1 MVYGMGA
8 GDSYDVTLS
17 QISDQVL
24 WRILYRGY
32 MGSSYTDW
40 SLECDDD
47 LYYATKTAVHSMA
60 EGVSPK
66 DKYEIATRVGKFDQG
81 LSLEEVQR
89 RSRKVL
95 DVAQQLYDYG
105 YNGSENYMKATLTI
119 NEQGDLVEQTING
132 SEYVVQNYSV
142 TSNKELSSYKV
153 SISGFPE
160 GTKIFNNS
168 NNETQQIT
176 SSNFKI
182 AILKSN
188 IQNDIDGYI
197 NITEAQVKTY
207 PVFYA
212 DSLNEHTQNY
222 VTFADPSESSSASKK
237 ANISTDKSSLRIIKK
252 DRENNRPIGGVTFEI
267 KYSDGTDIGEYTT
280 DDLGII
286 QIDNLRIGDITI
298 QEISAPEFYIV
309 DSTII
314 NETLEFNSTT
324 TVNLTNVHK
333 KGNLRVEKIT
343 KDDKTIQLGNV
354 EFELYLVGGGEIKL
368 YIGTYY
374 TDVNGEIYIPN
385 LNTGNYMLKETKT
398 NRWYYLKDDT
408 KIEVKWSKQY
418 GDTIARIENE
428 KKKGIIKIIKT
439 DKDFK
444 EHPLQSIE
452 FKVYDEDN
460 NYIETI
466 ATNVKGIAESSRLRI
481 DKKYYVKETKT
492 LENYILND
500 NIYIIDFIKGLTK
513 DEINNIQKDTI
524 YEVSVTN
531 EHKKG
536 NLKVHKIDADTNKS
550 LEGIKFELY
559 AKNVDAPYKKDEL
572 IGTYVTDSDGKI
584 EIDNLWTGEYYL
596 KEIET
601 DIYHKL
607 NTKEVAVK
615 IKHDE
620 TTEITVKNELK
631 KGQVKVVKIDK
642 DNNEVKLE
650 GVTFEILNKDM
661 KVVDEIVTDENGEAI
676 SKKLPCVNEEY
687 FVREKE
693 TKESYVL
700 SNEIKRIVLEEDK
713 IRNLTFKNEKIKGYI
728 KIIKTSLD
736 DNPITGDTAGTP
748 IPNITFNVYD
758 LEGNIVDVLTTDSKG
773 IATSDLLVYG
783 QYIVKE
789 ESEGKYW
796 QLNTNEYIVDIKENL
811 ETVEVNIKNESDKPD
826 VDIEKTGIIQTT
838 ENQEIRYDFHIK
850 NTGNTN
856 LDNFTW
862 FDCLPA
868 DYVKMSK
875 LITGTYNQD
884 LTYSIYYKTNLNDY
898 KVLVENLS
906 TQNNNY
912 IDFSKIQ
919 LEEGEVITEF
929 RADFGTVDVG
939 FESVIDPYIFVI
951 TNDALEDDATFT
963 NRTRIEGSHEGYLVW
978 DEDDHTTKVYKKEI
992 EVKKLPRTGF

>member
-1 MVYGMGA
+1 M
-8 GDSYDVTLS
+8 TLS

-32 MGSSYTDW
+32 MGSSYRDW
-40 SLECDDD
+40 GLECDDD

-60 EGVSPK
+60 EGISPN
-66 DKYEIATRVGKFDQG
+66 DKYEVATRVGKFDQG

-105 YNGSENYMKATLTI
+105 YNGSENYMKATLNV
-119 NEQGDLVEQTING
+119 NEQGDLEEQTING
-132 SEYVVQNYSV
+132 SEYVVQNYNV

-168 NNETQQIT
+168 NNETQQMT

-188 IQNDIDGYI
+188 IQHDIDGYI

-212 DSLNEHTQNY
+212 NSLNEHTQNY
-222 VTFADPSESSSASKK
+222 VTFADPTEISKASKK

-252 DRENNRPIGGVTFEI
+252 DSENNRPIGGVTFEI
-267 KYSDGTDIGEYTT
+267 KYSDGTNIGEYTT

-286 QIDNLRIGDITI
+286 QIDNLRIGNITI

-324 TVNLTNVHK
+324 TVNLTNEHK

-354 EFELYLVGGGEIKL
+354 QFELYLVGGGEIKL
-368 YIGTYY
+368 HMGTYY

-444 EHPLQSIE
+444 EHPLQGIE

-466 ATNVKGIAESSRLRI
+466 TSNANGIAESTRLRI

-492 LENYILND
+492 LKNYILND
-500 NIYIIDFIKGLTK
+500 NIYIIDFVKGLTK

-524 YEVSVTN
+524 YELPLTN

-536 NLKVHKIDADTNKS
+536 NLKVHKMDADTNKS
-550 LEGIKFELY
+550 LEGIKFKLY

-607 NTKEVAVK
+607 NTEKVAVK

-620 TTEITVKNELK
+620 TAGLTVKNELK
-631 KGQVKVVKIDK
+631 KGRVKVVKIDK

-661 KVVDEIVTDENGEAI
+661 KVVDKIVTDENGEAI

>member
-1 MVYGMGA
+1 M
-8 GDSYDVTLS
+8 TLS

-32 MGSSYTDW
+32 MGSSYRDW
-40 SLECDDD
+40 GLECDDD

-60 EGVSPK
+60 EGISPN
-66 DKYEIATRVGKFDQG
+66 DKYEVATRVGKFDQG

-105 YNGSENYMKATLTI
+105 YNGSENYMKATLNV
-119 NEQGDLVEQTING
+119 NEQGDLEEQTING
-132 SEYVVQNYSV
+132 SEYVVQNYNV

-168 NNETQQIT
+168 NNETQQMT

-188 IQNDIDGYI
+188 IQHDIDGYI

-212 DSLNEHTQNY
+212 NSLNEHTQNY
-222 VTFADPSESSSASKK
+222 VTFADPTEISKASKK

-252 DRENNRPIGGVTFEI
+252 DSENNRPIGGVTFEI
-267 KYSDGTDIGEYTT
+267 KYSDGTNIGEYTT

-286 QIDNLRIGDITI
+286 QIDNLRIGNITI

-324 TVNLTNVHK
+324 TVNLTNEHK

-354 EFELYLVGGGEIKL
+354 QFELYLVGGGEIKL
-368 YIGTYY
+368 HMGTYY

-439 DKDFK
+439 DNDFK
-444 EHPLQSIE
+444 EHPLQGIE

-466 ATNVKGIAESSRLRI
+466 TSNANGIAESTRLRI

-492 LENYILND
+492 LKNYILND
-500 NIYIIDFIKGLTK
+500 NIYIIDFVKGLTK

-524 YEVSVTN
+524 YELPLTN

-550 LEGIKFELY
+550 LEGIKFKLY

-607 NTKEVAVK
+607 NTEKVAVK

-620 TTEITVKNELK
+620 TAGLTVKNELK
-631 KGQVKVVKIDK
+631 KGRVKVVKIDK

-661 KVVDEIVTDENGEAI
+661 KVVDKIVTDENGEAI

-978 DEDDHTTKVYKKEI
+978 DEDEHTTKVYKKEI

>member
-1 MVYGMGA
+1 M
-8 GDSYDVTLS
+8 TLS

-32 MGSSYTDW
+32 MGSSYRDW
-40 SLECDDD
+40 GLECDDD

-60 EGVSPK
+60 EGISPK
-66 DKYEIATRVGKFDQG
+66 DKYEVATRVGKFDQG

-105 YNGSENYMKATLTI
+105 YNGSENYMKATLNV
-119 NEQGDLVEQTING
+119 NEQGDLEEQTING
-132 SEYVVQNYSV
+132 SEYVVQNYNV

-168 NNETQQIT
+168 NNETQQMT

-188 IQNDIDGYI
+188 IQHDIDGYI

-222 VTFADPSESSSASKK
+222 VTFADPTEISKASKK

-252 DRENNRPIGGVTFEI
+252 DSENNRPIGGVTFEI
-267 KYSDGTDIGEYTT
+267 KYSDGTNIGEYTT

-324 TVNLTNVHK
+324 TVNLTNEHK

-343 KDDKTIQLGNV
+343 KDDKTMQLGNV
-354 EFELYLVGGGEIKL
+354 QFELYLVGGGEIKL
-368 YIGTYY
+368 HMGTYY

-444 EHPLQSIE
+444 EHPLQGIE

-466 ATNVKGIAESSRLRI
+466 TSNANGIAESTRLRI

-492 LENYILND
+492 LKNYILND
-500 NIYIIDFIKGLTK
+500 NIYIIDFVKGLTK

-524 YEVSVTN
+524 YELPLTN

-550 LEGIKFELY
+550 LEGIKFKLY

-607 NTKEVAVK
+607 NTEKVAVK

-620 TTEITVKNELK
+620 TAGLTVKNELK
-631 KGQVKVVKIDK
+631 KGRVKVVKIDK

-978 DEDDHTTKVYKKEI
+978 DEDEHTTKVYKKEI

>member
-1 MVYGMGA
+1 M
-8 GDSYDVTLS
+8 TLS

-32 MGSSYTDW
+32 MGSSYRDW
-40 SLECDDD
+40 GLECDDD

-60 EGVSPK
+60 EGISPN
-66 DKYEIATRVGKFDQG
+66 DKYEVATRVGKFDQG

-105 YNGSENYMKATLTI
+105 YNGSENYMKATLNV
-119 NEQGDLVEQTING
+119 NEQGDLEEQTING
-132 SEYVVQNYSV
+132 SEYVVQNYNV

-168 NNETQQIT
+168 NNETQQMT

-188 IQNDIDGYI
+188 IQHDIDGYI

-212 DSLNEHTQNY
+212 NSLNEHTQNY
-222 VTFADPSESSSASKK
+222 VTFADPTEISKASKK

-252 DRENNRPIGGVTFEI
+252 DSENNRPIGGVTFEI
-267 KYSDGTDIGEYTT
+267 KYSDGTNIGEYTT

-286 QIDNLRIGDITI
+286 QIDNLRIGNITI

-324 TVNLTNVHK
+324 TVNLTNEHK

-354 EFELYLVGGGEIKL
+354 QFELYLVGGGEIKL
-368 YIGTYY
+368 HMGTYY

-439 DKDFK
+439 DNDFK
-444 EHPLQSIE
+444 EHPLQGIE

-466 ATNVKGIAESSRLRI
+466 TSNANGIAESTRLRI

-492 LENYILND
+492 LKNYILND
-500 NIYIIDFIKGLTK
+500 NIYIIDFVKGLTK

-524 YEVSVTN
+524 YELPLTN

-536 NLKVHKIDADTNKS
+536 NLKVHKMDADTNKS
-550 LEGIKFELY
+550 LEGIKFKLY

-607 NTKEVAVK
+607 NTEKVAVK

-620 TTEITVKNELK
+620 TAGLTVKNELK
-631 KGQVKVVKIDK
+631 KGRVKVVKIDK

-661 KVVDEIVTDENGEAI
+661 KVVDKIVTDENGEAI

>member
-1 MVYGMGA
+1 M
-8 GDSYDVTLS
+8 TLS

-32 MGSSYTDW
+32 MGSSYRDW
-40 SLECDDD
+40 GLECDDD

-60 EGVSPK
+60 EGISPK
-66 DKYEIATRVGKFDQG
+66 DKYEVATRVGKFDQG

-105 YNGSENYMKATLTI
+105 YNGSENYMKATLNV
-119 NEQGDLVEQTING
+119 NEQGDLEEQTING
-132 SEYVVQNYSV
+132 SEYVVQNYNV

-168 NNETQQIT
+168 NNETQQMT

-188 IQNDIDGYI
+188 IQHDIDGYI

-222 VTFADPSESSSASKK
+222 VTFADPTEISKASKK

-252 DRENNRPIGGVTFEI
+252 DSENNRPIGGVTFEI
-267 KYSDGTDIGEYTT
+267 KYSDGTNIGEYTT

-324 TVNLTNVHK
+324 TVNLTNEHK

-343 KDDKTIQLGNV
+343 KDDKTMQLGNV
-354 EFELYLVGGGEIKL
+354 QFELYLVGGGEIKL
-368 YIGTYY
+368 HMGTYY

-444 EHPLQSIE
+444 EHPLQGIE

-466 ATNVKGIAESSRLRI
+466 TSNANGIAESTRLRI

-492 LENYILND
+492 LKNYILND
-500 NIYIIDFIKGLTK
+500 NIYIIDFVKGLTK

-524 YEVSVTN
+524 YELPLTN

-550 LEGIKFELY
+550 LEGIKFKLY

-607 NTKEVAVK
+607 NTEKVAVK

-620 TTEITVKNELK
+620 TAGLTVKNELK
-631 KGQVKVVKIDK
+631 KGRVKVVKIDK

-661 KVVDEIVTDENGEAI
+661 KVVDKIVTDENGEAI